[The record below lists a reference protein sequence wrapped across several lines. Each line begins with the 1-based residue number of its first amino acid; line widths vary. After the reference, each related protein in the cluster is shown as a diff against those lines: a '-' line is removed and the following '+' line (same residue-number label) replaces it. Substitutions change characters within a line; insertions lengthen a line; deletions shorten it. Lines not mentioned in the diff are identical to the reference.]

1 MVPSIVQSERHGD
14 HKGQAC
20 QSWPFFPPWS
30 SCGSCQLRAEPAV
43 SLLPPSLLCCTQGI
57 GLQGK
62 RLFSSLPIILG
73 KYEPCLPSW
82 NIFSSSEHPPPFFSQ
97 IVDVNTQ
104 CAYELVGRHF
114 HRLEWTVWPY
124 SLEKLQRAVSL
135 VMEEKRTASQSGK
148 HLENLQPASRCCRE
162 AIAPHSP
169 ILRYF
174 LRAFLKVSS
183 LQSTTLTYVLLDLS
197 SECPYLF
204 Q

>member
-1 MVPSIVQSERHGD
+1 METTRDRLVKVGRSSRHD
-14 HKGQAC
+14 LPVVVASSGQ
-20 QSWPFFPPWS
+20 
-30 SCGSCQLRAEPAV
+30 
-43 SLLPPSLLCCTQGI
+43 SLLCLRFPPSLVCCTQGI

-114 HRLEWTVWPY
+114 HRLEWMVWPS

-174 LRAFLKVSS
+174 LRAFLTRSPLYKA
-183 LQSTTLTYVLLDLS
+183 QH
-197 SECPYLF
+197 
-204 Q
+204 